1 MSTLDRREEPGETV
15 TTVEVKATGNV
26 RRALGKHR
34 FEFTFEGDTLG
45 EFLDAFFAEY
55 GCRELLIAET
65 EADEV
70 ARGWARYEGTPP
82 GRWVRNPE
90 GERTRAYARVM
101 VNGRTNELVDGFAT
115 RLTDGDRVALIHP
128 FMFCC

>member
-1 MSTLDRREEPGETV
+1 MSTLEQQEQTQQL
-15 TTVEVKATGNV
+15 TTVEVRATGNV
-26 RRALGKHR
+26 RAALGKHR

-45 EFLDAFFAEY
+45 EFLEAFFAEY
-55 GCRELLIAET
+55 GCRELLMAET

-70 ARGWARYEGTPP
+70 SRGWARYPGPPP

-101 VNGRTNELVDGFAT
+101 VNGRINELLDGFAT
-115 RLTDGDRVALIHP
+115 KLEDGDRVALMNP